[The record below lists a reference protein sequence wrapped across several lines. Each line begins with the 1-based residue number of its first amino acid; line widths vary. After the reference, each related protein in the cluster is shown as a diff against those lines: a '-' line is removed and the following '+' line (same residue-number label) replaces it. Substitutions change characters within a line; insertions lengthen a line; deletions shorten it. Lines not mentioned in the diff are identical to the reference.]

1 MLKNLKSACCGSLI
15 WYCFAVA
22 LPFETALGRVHQTAK
37 LSPSEEQSDTFI
49 NEDQKANG
57 IQLRA
62 IVFSHI
68 LRETHSN
75 LSPETMSDPEISFLR
90 YMLLHNEAAVRMSAF
105 PAEFGASDE
114 VRTMI
119 ERIVRDA
126 NRLNSRI
133 GYLLLD
139 KREN

>member
-15 WYCFAVA
+15 WYFLAVM
-22 LPFETALGRVHQTAK
+22 LPLETALGRVHQTAK
-37 LSPSEEQSDTFI
+37 LPPSEEQSNTFI

-57 IQLRA
+57 TQLRA

-75 LSPETMSDPEISFLR
+75 LFTETMTDPEISFLR
-90 YMLLHNEAAVRMSAF
+90 YMLLHNAAAVRMSAF
-105 PAEFGASDE
+105 PAEFGTSDE

-133 GYLLLD
+133 GYLLLN
-139 KREN
+139 KRQN